1 MESLLVNKTK
11 LVSDEV
17 GLELL
22 PTYSFENV
30 HKICRFK
37 KT

>member
-22 PTYSFENV
+22 PTYSFGECTQNLQ
-30 HKICRFK
+30 I
-37 KT
+37 